1 MVSGRSR
8 IAPPGIPADRMRMS
22 LTGDVARVYPRD
34 PTRKGCDL
42 FGSHHLWAQMKTD
55 VDDPDLLRPGGF
67 ERQVRGRI
75 LGSLI
80 LIAIMSVV
88 LVIVSLT

>member
-1 MVSGRSR
+1 
-8 IAPPGIPADRMRMS
+8 
-22 LTGDVARVYPRD
+22 
-34 PTRKGCDL
+34 L
-42 FGSHHLWAQMKTD
+42 FGSHHLWVQTKTD

-80 LIAIMSVV
+80 LIVILSVV
-88 LVIVSLT
+88 LAIVSLT

>member
-1 MVSGRSR
+1 MCLRE
-8 IAPPGIPADRMRMS
+8 
-22 LTGDVARVYPRD
+22 DVASVYPHD
-34 PTRKGCDL
+34 PTRKGCDV
-42 FGSHHLWAQMKTD
+42 FVGNHQWAQMKTD

-80 LIAIMSVV
+80 LIAILSVV
-88 LVIVSLT
+88 LVIRALT